1 MFQLSKWWAAFVYR
15 YSSTSPEKE
24 TSYFLFSADYRV
36 KEDMQHCWTLFSNLF
51 RISVRIRSTRTL
63 LIFLQLFI
71 VLFATSSNVQTVYL
85 SDEES
90 NIVAIK
96 FWEGLKVL
104 INSCFFGFVTLFGG
118 FYIYVCIVLTS
129 PSKLFFFL
137 PSFWRVLFKF
147 RMKTFLYWRWTTQEI
162 RNVFTSNSVACNP
175 NLLQIVTRVFTH
187 MSQ

>member
-1 MFQLSKWWAAFVYR
+1 M
-15 YSSTSPEKE
+15 
-24 TSYFLFSADYRV
+24 
-36 KEDMQHCWTLFSNLF
+36 
-51 RISVRIRSTRTL
+51 RIRSTRTL

-137 PSFWRVLFKF
+137 PSF
-147 RMKTFLYWRWTTQEI
+147 
-162 RNVFTSNSVACNP
+162 
-175 NLLQIVTRVFTH
+175 
-187 MSQ
+187 

>member
-1 MFQLSKWWAAFVYR
+1 MFQLSKWWTAFVYR

-36 KEDMQHCWTLFSNLF
+36 KEDMQQCWTLFSNLF

-63 LIFLQLFI
+63 LIFLQLLI

-90 NIVAIK
+90 NMVAIK

-104 INSCFFGFVTLFGG
+104 INFCIFRFFCTGWWFLYICMYSFNFTLQALF
-118 FYIYVCIVLTS
+118 F
-129 PSKLFFFL
+129 PSKFL
-137 PSFWRVLFKF
+137 KSSVQIPNENVSILAVNNAGNSKR
-147 RMKTFLYWRWTTQEI
+147 LYIQ
-162 RNVFTSNSVACNP
+162 FSC
-175 NLLQIVTRVFTH
+175 
-187 MSQ
+187 M